1 MAGLRDLL
9 ASIPL
14 LKPMVDAVDPED
26 VTPDASTASANKTLI
41 TPAQVRFAKQ
51 NGVPEGLMGDTAFV
65 HGYRANPQNKFGA
78 KDRMETL
85 PTEFHAPTM
94 ETYVRAAAAGT
105 HFGVPKLTP
114 EQFANMA
121 LHEGRDDFGTNYNA
135 MDVTNKKQVEIYKNL
150 VDNGHDDAAARF
162 AAAIYGKTQTA
173 NRLKRPFL
181 EVWNG
186 AGPKA
191 RAYAKNSAVE
201 SYAATH
207 PKNQEML
214 EFLTDHYNDQLEANT
229 PNADPSKPAV
239 DLVALRAKQQA
250 NQANQLD
257 NLDQPAVDVMGNQ
270 VFKRGGLVDKPIKG
284 NSKLI

>member
-26 VTPDASTASANKTLI
+26 IAPVTP
-41 TPAQVRFAKQ
+41 TPIPISSGQAKFIQ
-51 NGVPEGLMGDTAFV
+51 
-65 HGYRANPQNKFGA
+65 GYRANPQNKFGA

-85 PTEFHAPTM
+85 PTKFHAPTM
-94 ETYVRAAAAGT
+94 ETFVRAAAAGT

-114 EQFANMA
+114 EQLTNMA

-135 MDVTNKKQVEIYKNL
+135 MDVANKKQVEIYKNL
-150 VDNGHDDAAARF
+150 VGNGHDDDAAKF
-162 AAAIYGKTQTA
+162 AAAIYGKSETA
-173 NRLKRPFL
+173 GRRKKQFL

-191 RAYAKNSAVE
+191 RKYAADSNAE

-214 EFLTDHYNDQLEANT
+214 DFIADHYNDQLEANT
-229 PNADPSKPAV
+229 PNVDPSKPAV
-239 DLVALRAKQQA
+239 DLTTPDVKQPTDQA
-250 NQANQLD
+250 NSPD
-257 NLDQPAVDVMGNQ
+257 NSNQPAVDIMGNQ